1 MNYHKESYCCKYC
14 GKEFEKSTQLGSHVI
29 HCCSNPDYS
38 EIRNLILRKTKEKLE
53 ARCPKLDFKFICPVC
68 GKEYVVN
75 MTQHTCESGKYKH
88 TCSSTCA
95 HLLSVKN
102 TDLNKKNLKISS
114 SLNEHIETLKEQGT
128 FSKEYSIRICENCG
142 KEYTFKDYKS
152 PRYCCK
158 DCGLIAKHKKLS
170 AAAIKNKF
178 GGLNSETTHKSYKRG
193 YYKGIWCDSS
203 WELAYLLYCF
213 GNNISVERNEEYF
226 EYDFEGKTYKFYP
239 DFIVNG
245 KLVEIKGFYTPKNIA
260 KKEQYPNIEFIDKEK
275 IQKYLDYA
283 ISNYG
288 ENFTELYDSED

>member
-29 HCCSNPDYS
+29 RCCSNPDYS

-53 ARCPKLDFKFICPVC
+53 TRCPKLDFKFICPVC

-75 MTQHTCESGKYKH
+75 MTRHTYESGKYKH

-95 HLLSVKN
+95 HLLSAKN

-114 SLNEHIETLKEQGT
+114 SLNDRIETLKEQGI

-213 GNNISVERNEEYF
+213 DNNISVERNKEYF

-239 DFIVNG
+239 DFIVDG
-245 KLVEIKGFYTPKNIA
+245 KLVEIKGFYTPKN
-260 KKEQYPNIEFIDKEK
+260 KVKLEKFPNVLFIDRKL
-275 IQKYLDYA
+275 IQPYIKYA
-283 ISNYG
+283 IEHYG
-288 ENFTELYDSED
+288 KDFINLYE